1 MDASSPAPPT
11 PVPER
16 LLAILQQLSSEELK
30 SFQWYL
36 KQRVSGGSSP
46 IPVSRLENA
55 KREDTVDQMVHTY
68 REAGALEMT
77 HHILRKIKRNDLAG
91 KLKTDCKNSSGFILY
106 AGCNHSKMHI

>member
-1 MDASSPAPPT
+1 MDTSSPAPPT

-16 LLAILQQLSSEELK
+16 LLAILQQLTSEELK

-36 KQRVSGGSSP
+36 KQPVSGGSSP

-77 HHILRKIKRNDLAG
+77 HHILQKIKRNDLAG
-91 KLKTDCKNSSGFILY
+91 KLKTD
-106 AGCNHSKMHI
+106 